1 MVFIYFTTLKQYP
14 LPGFLKFITFSPIL
28 INPYFFLTL
37 EKEMKNLLI
46 AKILNNIADI
56 LELQGV
62 EFKPQAYRK
71 AALSVEGL
79 AEDIQEIYERG
90 GLQKIPGVGEKI
102 AEKIEEIIKTG
113 KLQYYETLKKEI
125 KIDIEALNGISGLG
139 PKKIKILYQKLN
151 VKNVK
156 DLETVIKN
164 GKLQQLEG
172 FGEETAKNLLKGIE
186 FFKTNPKRFLY
197 AQALPIVN
205 HIIEKLKQ
213 NPAIDKIE
221 VAGSFR
227 RGKETVGD
235 LDILVSSKQPE
246 KVMDTF
252 VSLPDVKDILAH
264 GTTKSSIRLSN
275 GLQVDLRVVKDN
287 EWGAALLYFIGSKE
301 HNVELRKLALSK
313 GYTLN
318 EYGLYALKGKKWIA
332 GKTQEEIY
340 RKLGLDHIEP
350 ELRED
355 TGEIKA
361 AQEHTLPNLI
371 TVKDIQG
378 VFHNHSTWSDGQ
390 NSLLE
395 MAQKA
400 EQLGFKFIS
409 FNDHYGH
416 VGITNPLNEKRL
428 AGYLKEIEKV
438 RKKVGIRVFSGV
450 EIDILKDGTL
460 PLSAA
465 KLKQLDVVVA
475 SVHVAL
481 KMTEAEMTKRV
492 CSALENYPINILGHP
507 TDRLLNIREPIL
519 LNLEKVFETAAR
531 RGVFMEINASPA
543 RMDLDGMKIKSALQA
558 GCQFALSTDAH
569 AVDHLAGYPYGVLMA
584 RRGWLEKK
592 DVVNCWDV
600 KKIEKVMRK

>member
-1 MVFIYFTTLKQYP
+1 
-14 LPGFLKFITFSPIL
+14 
-28 INPYFFLTL
+28 
-37 EKEMKNLLI
+37 MKNLLI

-56 LELQGV
+56 LELQGIN
-62 EFKPQAYRK
+62 FKPQAYRK

-79 AEDIQEIYERG
+79 TEDIEELYQQGKLQE
-90 GLQKIPGVGEKI
+90 IPGVGASI

-113 KLQYYETLKKEI
+113 KLQYYEKLKKEI
-125 KIDIEALNGISGLG
+125 KIDIEELNAIPGLG
-139 PKKIKILYQKLN
+139 PKKMKILYQKLK
-151 VKNVK
+151 VKKVK
-156 DLETVIKN
+156 DLEAAIKN
-164 GKLQQLEG
+164 GKLQQLAG
-172 FGEETAKNLLKGIE
+172 FGDETAKNLLKGIE
-186 FFKTNPKRFLY
+186 FFKSNPHRFLY

-205 HIIEKLKQ
+205 QIIEKLQK
-213 NPAIDKIE
+213 NPAVDKIE

-235 LDILVSSKQPE
+235 LDILVSSTQPE
-246 KVMDTF
+246 KVMDAF
-252 VSLPDVKDILAH
+252 VSLSDVKDILAQ

-275 GLQVDLRVVKDN
+275 GLQVDLRVVKEN
-287 EWGAALLYFIGSKE
+287 EWGSALLYFIGSKD

-318 EYGLYALKGKKWIA
+318 EYGLFRVEDKKCIA
-332 GKTQEEIY
+332 GKKEEDIY
-340 RKLGLDHIEP
+340 KKLGLDYIEP
-350 ELRED
+350 ELREN

-361 AQEHTLPNLI
+361 AQEHHLPNLI
-371 TVKDIQG
+371 TAKDIQG
-378 VFHNHSTWSDGQ
+378 IFHNHSTWSDGN

-438 RKKVGIRVFSGV
+438 RKKVGIRIFSGV

-460 PLSAA
+460 PLSPA
-465 KLKQLDVVVA
+465 KLKLLDVVVA

-481 KMTEAEMTKRV
+481 KMNEAEMTRRV
-492 CSALENYPINILGHP
+492 CSVLEKYPMNILGHP
-507 TDRLLNIREPIL
+507 TDRLLNIREPIP
-519 LNLEKVFETAAR
+519 LNLEKVFETAAKHK
-531 RGVFMEINASPA
+531 VLMEINASPA
-543 RMDLDGMKIKSALQA
+543 RMDLDGMKIKKALQA
-558 GCQFALSTDAH
+558 GCKFALSTDAH
-569 AVDHLAGYPYGVLMA
+569 AIDHLAGYPYGILMA

-592 DVVNCWDV
+592 DLVNCWEV
-600 KKIEKVMRK
+600 GKIEKELQK

>member
-1 MVFIYFTTLKQYP
+1 
-14 LPGFLKFITFSPIL
+14 
-28 INPYFFLTL
+28 
-37 EKEMKNLLI
+37 MKNLLI

-56 LELQGV
+56 LELQGIN
-62 EFKPQAYRK
+62 FKPQAYRK

-79 AEDIQEIYERG
+79 AEDIEEWYQHGKLQE
-90 GLQKIPGVGEKI
+90 IPGVGASI

-113 KLQYYETLKKEI
+113 KLPYYEKLKKEI
-125 KIDIEALNGISGLG
+125 KIDIEELNLIPGLG

-151 VKNVK
+151 VKKVK
-156 DLETVIKN
+156 DLEAAIKN
-164 GKLQQLEG
+164 GKLQQLAG
-172 FGEETAKNLLKGIE
+172 FGEETARNLLKGIE

-197 AQALPIVN
+197 AQALPMVN
-205 HIIEKLKQ
+205 QIIEKLKK
-213 NPAIDKIE
+213 NSAVDKIE

-235 LDILVSSKQPE
+235 IDILASSKQPE

-252 VSLPDVKDILAH
+252 VSIPDVKDVLAK
-264 GTTKSSIRLSN
+264 GMTKSSIRLSN
-275 GLQVDLRVVKDN
+275 GLQVDLRVVKDT
-287 EWGAALLYFIGSKE
+287 EWGSALLYFIGSKE

-318 EYGLYALKGKKWIA
+318 EYGLFRVKDKKWIA
-332 GKTQEEIY
+332 GKTEQEIY
-340 RKLGLDHIEP
+340 GKLGMDYIEP
-350 ELRED
+350 ELREN

-361 AQEHTLPNLI
+361 AQEHTLPNLVTI
-371 TVKDIQG
+371 KDING
-378 VFHNHSTWSDGQ
+378 VFHNHSTWSDGN

-409 FNDHYGH
+409 FNDHYGP

-428 AGYLKEIEKV
+428 AGYLREIEKV
-438 RKKVGIRVFSGV
+438 RKKVSLRVFSGV

-460 PLSAA
+460 PLSPA

-481 KMTEAEMTKRV
+481 KMNEAEMTKRV
-492 CSALENYPINILGHP
+492 CSVLEKYPVNILGHP
-507 TDRLLNIREPIL
+507 TDRLINIRESIP
-519 LNLEKVFETAAR
+519 LNLETVFETAAR
-531 RGVFMEINASPA
+531 NNVLLEINASPA
-543 RMDLDGMKIKSALQA
+543 RMDLDGSKIKKALQA
-558 GCQFALSTDAH
+558 GCKFALSTDAH
-569 AVDHLAGYPYGVLMA
+569 AVDHLSGYLYGILMA

-592 DVVNCWDV
+592 DLINCWEV
-600 KKIEKVMRK
+600 GKIEKAMGK